1 MNKKIILVSILSLF
15 CWYISGQENDQ
26 QPSDFRYAGS
36 EVIPV
41 FYEGY
46 KVENK
51 IICQYNIGSFSLY
64 YRYHFTER
72 LSLGIVSTLL
82 FSKIVDK
89 YNVEDHSG
97 FFTFWTLEPQFRFT
111 YKRFKHCALYM
122 GGALGLAF
130 RIASNDKLPYWDT
143 AGGGLFSISYGSFF
157 VMPSSH
163 ITLFGISL
171 GKDNVANYRI
181 DRITDIRRLDTK
193 RRPFTQLKDSYGNSL
208 NLGEYMKHHIYMFAG
223 DNTRMRFRAV
233 KVMISDIIDI
243 FGKDVIIEEESD
255 THIIV
260 TVRVNEAAIIRFAQ
274 SFAPD
279 VVILDP
285 PELAD
290 MMKDWAKKVKKAY
303 GG

>member
-1 MNKKIILVSILSLF
+1 MNKKIILVSVLSLF
-15 CWYISGQENDQ
+15 CWRISGQENDQ
-26 QPSDFRYAGS
+26 QPSDFRRNEIGMSIGAFSQPSIFYVGS

-46 KVENK
+46 KFENK

-143 AGGGLFSISYGSFF
+143 AGGGWFSISYGSFF

-163 ITLFGISL
+163 ITFFGISL
-171 GKDNVANYRI
+171 GKDNVANI
-181 DRITDIRRLDTK
+181 ELG
-193 RRPFTQLKDSYGNSL
+193 FGTQGIL
-208 NLGEYMKHHIYMFAG
+208 NVGYSRKF
-223 DNTRMRFRAV
+223 
-233 KVMISDIIDI
+233 
-243 FGKDVIIEEESD
+243 
-255 THIIV
+255 
-260 TVRVNEAAIIRFAQ
+260 
-274 SFAPD
+274 
-279 VVILDP
+279 
-285 PELAD
+285 
-290 MMKDWAKKVKKAY
+290 
-303 GG
+303 